1 MSNALKKEIQKG
13 FLIIFQF
20 ISDLFVKHV
29 LFIQT
34 LKDQSIYKTVLQ
46 MTQNLA

>member
-1 MSNALKKEIQKG
+1 MSLYMGNALKVEIQKG

-20 ISDLFVKHV
+20 ISDLFIKHV

-34 LKDQSIYKTVLQ
+34 LKEESIYKIVL
-46 MTQNLA
+46 